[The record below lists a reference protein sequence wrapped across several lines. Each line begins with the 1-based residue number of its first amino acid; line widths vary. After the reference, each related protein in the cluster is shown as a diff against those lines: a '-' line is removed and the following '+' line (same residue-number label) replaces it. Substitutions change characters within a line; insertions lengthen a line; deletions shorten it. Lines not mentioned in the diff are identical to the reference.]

1 MSKTSRLC
9 FLAFSICV
17 SSVVL
22 GASDE
27 VEILVQP
34 ESDLEVEGVA
44 LELETPPVSE
54 VSAGTKIYDA
64 ATVGE
69 LFQAYDE
76 KNKRRA
82 AEMAPHLNYD
92 ALDVIELA
100 PVQVEANHIEKLREL
115 SEKID
120 PQPLRRLQRLAE
132 LDPAAAADLR
142 VTMRSEERFFAGE
155 HDAIFDANV
164 GRTANFDLGKV
175 TDTLSAA
182 LKRAKPTAPSKKVT
196 DDQQKMPTKE

>member
-1 MSKTSRLC
+1 M
-9 FLAFSICV
+9 A
-17 SSVVL
+17 L
-22 GASDE
+22 GASGE
-27 VEILVQP
+27 VEIFVQP
-34 ESDLEVEGVA
+34 EPVLELEDVA
-44 LELETPPVSE
+44 LEPETPPVSE
-54 VSAGTKIYDA
+54 VSVGTKIYDA

-100 PVQVEANHIEKLREL
+100 PVQVEANRIEKLREL

-120 PQPLRRLQRLAE
+120 PQPLRRLQRLSE

-155 HDAIFDANV
+155 HDAISDMNA

-175 TDTLSAA
+175 ADALSAA
-182 LKRAKPTAPSKKVT
+182 LKQAKTGPKKVT
-196 DDQQKMPTKE
+196 DDQQKTPAKK